1 MKKMMAGVGVAI
13 AGAFSVNAIK
23 NSMATI
29 DAQAKLAKSLGTT
42 TTSMQVLARAGDLA
56 GVSMQSIEQ
65 GTKDLYRRLSEAATG
80 GGPAADALK
89 RLGLSARDLLK
100 LPLDQRLGTI
110 NQALK
115 DFIPEAQRAS
125 VAGKLF
131 GEEGSIALARLDPA
145 TIAQATE
152 ELKSFGFAISETD
165 ASKIEAAND
174 SISKLGLIAQGLISQ
189 ITVAI
194 APALNAMAQGFAN
207 VMREG
212 GTLRTVIQTLGENI
226 GRIAAYASSFVAF
239 MAGQWVVARGA
250 AVLATGG
257 LSRALL
263 VLRGAIM
270 RTGIGLL
277 IVGAGE
283 LVFWFSKVV
292 AGVGSI
298 GGALSALGNV
308 GKAILEGMGRA
319 ATGLGNMM
327 AGAAQSIAG
336 HFVSAF
342 AVIGSKWDFLINGM
356 LKPFNMIMFV
366 LGERARIGASNVG
379 GALGKIGEDWK
390 GKAARNFK
398 EGSGLIANSMNIV
411 SPAFELL
418 RRAVTDA
425 GDDGAAALDGA
436 AASVANLNDELA
448 NSAGGGGGGGGAKK
462 EADKAA
468 DALKALRTEYANLR
482 ATIGMTEQQQSVY
495 NAIQSLGANAT
506 AGQRAEVQRLTLAI
520 DGLKTRSERL
530 KETFGEVR
538 DSMKSAFT
546 GLVTGAKTLK
556 SAIGD
561 LLGKFADML
570 ASRAFDALW
579 GTLGGGKGGGGGGW
593 LGKVMDSVFG
603 SIGKN
608 ANGTNNWRGGL
619 TQINERGG
627 EIMNLPRGTQIIP
640 NDISKRMADRNSAT
654 PGTMNINV
662 SVDGANGDQHIIQLV
677 RQGVSAGL
685 QQVPSIMA
693 NHTKRMA

>member
-1 MKKMMAGVGVAI
+1 MAAGNVGILRARLGLDAGPFNRGLKGAQGTAGRFSAQMKKMMAGVGVAI

-65 GTKDLYRRLSEAATG
+65 GTKDLYRRLSQAATG

-89 RLGLSARDLLK
+89 RLGLSARDLLR

-226 GRIAAYASSFVAF
+226 GRLAAYATTFAAYL
-239 MAGQWVVARGA
+239 AGQWVVAMGA

-283 LVFWFSKVV
+283 LVFWFFKVV

-298 GGALSALGNV
+298 GDALSALGNV

-356 LKPFNMIMFV
+356 LKPFNLIMFA
-366 LGERARIGASNVG
+366 LGQRARIGASNVG
-379 GALGKIGEDWK
+379 GALGKIGEDWR

-425 GDDGAAALDGA
+425 GEDGAAALDGA

-448 NSAGGGGGGGGAKK
+448 NGAGGSSGGGAAGKALDTLK
-462 EADKAA
+462 DKAG
-468 DALKALRTEYANLR
+468 ALKDK
-482 ATIGMTEQQQSVY
+482 MS
-495 NAIQSLGANAT
+495 
-506 AGQRAEVQRLTLAI
+506 EV
-520 DGLKTRSERL
+520 
-530 KETFGEVR
+530 
-538 DSMKSAFT
+538 KSAMSSAFV
-546 GLVTGAKTLK
+546 GLVTGAKKLK
-556 SAIGD
+556 DAVGE
-561 LLGKFADML
+561 LLGKFAEML

-579 GTLGGGKGGGGGGW
+579 SGGFGGKGGGIF
-593 LGKVMDSVFG
+593 GKIVSAIIPGFA
-603 SIGKN
+603 K
-608 ANGTNNWRGGL
+608 GTNFAPGGL
-619 TQINERGG
+619 SMVGERGR
-627 EIMNLPRGTQIIP
+627 ELVNLPRGSQVIP
-640 NDISKRMADRNSAT
+640 NGRTEQMMRGNNGGFRVDVVPTPYFDAHVSRMAGGVASRL
-654 PGTMNINV
+654 
-662 SVDGANGDQHIIQLV
+662 DQGVV
-677 RQGVSAGL
+677 RQSRANFPGVQRTVALRG
-685 QQVPSIMA
+685 V
-693 NHTKRMA
+693 

>member
-1 MKKMMAGVGVAI
+1 MAAGNVGLLRARLGLDAGPFNRGLKGAQGTAGRFSAQMKKMMAGVGVAI

-65 GTKDLYRRLSEAATG
+65 GTKDLYRRLSQAATG

-226 GRIAAYASSFVAF
+226 GRLAAYAATFAAYL
-239 MAGQWVVARGA
+239 AGQWVVAMGA

-263 VLRGAIM
+263 VLRGALI
-270 RTGIGLL
+270 RSGIGIL

-283 LVFWFSKVV
+283 LVYWFSRLVKG
-292 AGVGSI
+292 AGGF
-298 GGALSALGNV
+298 GNAMSALGSFV
-308 GKAILEGMGRA
+308 SSILDGLGRA
-319 ATGLGNMM
+319 ALGLGEIM
-327 AGAAQSIAG
+327 AGVAQGIGAAFVGAFSIIA
-336 HFVSAF
+336 SR
-342 AVIGSKWDFLINGM
+342 WDGMINLM
-356 LKPFNMIMFV
+356 AAPFNALMGA
-366 LGERARIGASNVG
+366 LGASARIGASNIG
-379 GALGKIGEDWK
+379 GELAGVADAWLGQAAKRIGE
-390 GKAARNFK
+390 GT
-398 EGSGLIANSMNIV
+398 SLIANSMNIV
-411 SPAFELL
+411 SPAAELL
-418 RRAVTDA
+418 RRAVTSA
-425 GDDGAAALDGA
+425 GEDGATALDA
-436 AASVANLNDELA
+436 AANSAKGLNDELESGA
-448 NSAGGGGGGGGAKK
+448 GGSGGGGGGGGAAGASLDTLK
-462 EADKAA
+462 DKAG
-468 DALKALRTEYANLR
+468 ALKDK
-482 ATIGMTEQQQSVY
+482 MS
-495 NAIQSLGANAT
+495 
-506 AGQRAEVQRLTLAI
+506 
-520 DGLKTRSERL
+520 
-530 KETFGEVR
+530 EVR
-538 DSMKSAFT
+538 DSMKSAFV
-546 GLVTGAKTLK
+546 GLVTGAKSLK
-556 SAIGD
+556 DAVGE
-561 LLGKFADML
+561 LLGKFAEML
-570 ASRAFDALW
+570 ASTAFDALW
-579 GTLGGGKGGGGGGW
+579 GGLGGGGGGGW
-593 LGKVMDSVFG
+593 LGNVMDSMFG

-619 TQINERGG
+619 TQIHERGG

-640 NDISKRMADRNSAT
+640 HDISKRMAD
-654 PGTMNINV
+654 GGQNITYAPKIDARGADVGAVQRLEAALARAQAEFESRVINTVNV
-662 SVDGANGDQHIIQLV
+662 G
-677 RQGVSAGL
+677 R
-685 QQVPSIMA
+685 
-693 NHTKRMA
+693 KRRTIA